1 MPQSEPA
8 LFTVGVFQDLA
19 WAERGIEALKKQGF
33 ESGALTVAGKPTPE
47 LVAAIERAVGGAP
60 GRWELPG
67 VGPVVAQGPLSAVL
81 DGPAKDLGRTGLAA
95 AMQRA
100 GFQPHDGLI
109 YETLV
114 ERGGVL
120 VAVEDAPRA
129 TDALSVLLSY
139 GAGNAAIGAWQ
150 KRL

>member
-1 MPQSEPA
+1 MPQSEPV

-33 ESGALTVAGKPTPE
+33 GAGALTVAGKLTPE
-47 LVAAIERAVGGAP
+47 LVAAIERAVGGVP

-67 VGPVVAQGPLSAVL
+67 IGPVVAHGSLFAVL

-95 AMQRA
+95 AMRRA

-139 GAGNAAIGAWQ
+139 GAGNSAIGAWQ